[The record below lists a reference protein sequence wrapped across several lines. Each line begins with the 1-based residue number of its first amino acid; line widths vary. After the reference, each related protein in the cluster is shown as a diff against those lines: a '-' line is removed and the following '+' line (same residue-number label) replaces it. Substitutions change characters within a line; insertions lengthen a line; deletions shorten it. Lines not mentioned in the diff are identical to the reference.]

1 MMEFATFL
9 FQGLAAFVGT
19 IAFAVLFHVPRQQY
33 LWAGVTGCLG
43 WLCYLLMN
51 RLTVSTVIASFV
63 ATLLLT
69 AVSRFFAVWRR
80 TPITIFLVC
89 GIFPLVPG
97 EGIYYTAY
105 YFMMGD
111 TAAAGDWG
119 TQALKIAIAISLGIV
134 VILSLPQKLFRVL
147 LHRQEEA

>member
-51 RLTVSTVIASFV
+51 RLTVSTVIASFI

-80 TPITIFLVC
+80 IRL
-89 GIFPLVPG
+89 PG
-97 EGIYYTAY
+97 ACRFRLKKNMYRKKRKIHEIY
-105 YFMMGD
+105 
-111 TAAAGDWG
+111 
-119 TQALKIAIAISLGIV
+119 
-134 VILSLPQKLFRVL
+134 
-147 LHRQEEA
+147 